1 MALRINESRFRE
13 MSSSPGGPVGLYL
26 RRQGVKV
33 ESVAKNL
40 ATAEKLVRTG
50 RYRDSIAYRV
60 LSDGAGLVLRI
71 GSAVDYAR
79 YIERGTQPHR
89 IPLAG
94 NAKPP
99 LYWTHGAERGWAVP
113 GHPVAYV
120 ARHPGNRAYL
130 ILRRAVW
137 QVFRGG

>member
-1 MALRINESRFRE
+1 MALRINEGRFRE
-13 MSSSPGGPVGLYL
+13 MSTSPGGPVGLYL

-71 GSAVDYAR
+71 GSAVGYAR
-79 YIERGTQPHR
+79 LLERGTPPHQILPR
-89 IPLAG
+89 EEKALF
-94 NAKPP
+94 
-99 LYWTHGAERGWAVP
+99 WTHGGERGWVVP
-113 GHPVAYV
+113 GHPVASV
-120 ARHPGNRAYL
+120 NHPGTRPYL